1 MKNVFAF
8 IAFAAVAVMLTGTAN
23 AASFKGVVVSKD
35 AKRHALVTAS
45 PGAVRTV
52 RVQSRF
58 ARFHVGQ
65 RVAVTAAKRSDGTYL
80 ARTIRAAGRA
90 KRVRFGAVIV
100 KAEASRLI
108 VTAGGSVF
116 GLRLHGATALSNQE
130 GGLEPGDKVDVNAEV
145 KDGQIEAGTEDVDE
159 TGHVEMLVLEGIYL
173 APKDDGGFD
182 LAVVHRGLVHVLVPT
197 GMVLPDFRAG
207 DQIVVVVTVSSA
219 GTFSFVKGQGERK
232 AGEPPPVEAYAV
244 GPLVELSA
252 FSVGVKRENGEVV
265 RCSVPAG
272 LNLSVFGVGETVKL
286 YCARRDGQLA
296 MIKLGSDH
304 ASVTGDGTG
313 EARFEGTLTEASAD
327 GASLSLEDGSFR
339 CLNRAHLV
347 LSPFVLGEH
356 AVMGCRLGDG
366 EWRLFKLQNERAT
379 VSVGSE
385 TDSQLTVYGVIAER
399 STSLVVRRDDG
410 ISKACAIPAGLDLQG
425 FRLGERVKMACHLVS
440 GSFVLVELYSE
451 NAFAKADG
459 TGAFTAYGTVYYRN
473 GDGIAVQ
480 REDHS
485 IVSCHMP
492 DGTNLDAFPLGTRV
506 KIRCVR
512 REGSMQLAELQSET
526 AHITLEP

>member
-1 MKNVFAF
+1 MKNVFAL
-8 IAFAAVAVMLTGTAN
+8 IAFTAVAVMLTGTAN

-52 RVQSRF
+52 RIQGRF
-58 ARFHVGQ
+58 AGFHVGQ

-80 ARTIRAAGRA
+80 ARTIRSAGRA

-116 GLRLHGATALSNQE
+116 ALRLHGTTLSLQE
-130 GGLEPGDKVDVNAEV
+130 GGLEPGDKVDVDAEV
-145 KDGQIEAGTEDVDE
+145 KRGQIEAGTEDVDE

-173 APKDDGGFD
+173 SPKDDGGFD

-207 DQIVVVVTVSSA
+207 DQILVVVTVSTA
-219 GTFSFVKGQGERK
+219 GKFTFVKGQGERK
-232 AGEPPPVEAYAV
+232 TEPPAVEAYAF

-252 FSVGVKRENGEVV
+252 FSVGVKRENGEVL

-304 ASVTGDGTG
+304 ATVIGDGTG

-327 GASLSLEDGSFR
+327 AASLSLEDGSFR

-356 AVMGCRLGDG
+356 AVMGCRLNDG

-385 TDSQLTVYGVIAER
+385 TDSVLTVYGVIAER

-425 FRLGERVKMACHLVS
+425 FRLGERVKMECHLVS

-512 REGSMQLAELQSET
+512 HEGSMQLAELQSET